1 MRLLYSVIIFFTFS
15 FASDEIHDNQ
25 NILKR
30 TISSIKTFQYNKSHL
45 IHNVS
50 DEYLSS
56 LSRIQKEEL
65 YDSLKQN
72 IPLNMLLT
80 SIVPTTGHFR
90 IDKGSRGLKIVGYGC
105 LAFALPFT
113 PFVVGADVNDG
124 GYLLIAAAFL
134 SIPIS
139 YSYLIIDSGIQ
150 TAEYNNKIKKIIFK
164 TSESIAR

>member
-1 MRLLYSVIIFFTFS
+1 M
-15 FASDEIHDNQ
+15 
-25 NILKR
+25 
-30 TISSIKTFQYNKSHL
+30 
-45 IHNVS
+45 
-50 DEYLSS
+50 
-56 LSRIQKEEL
+56 
-65 YDSLKQN
+65 
-72 IPLNMLLT
+72 IPLSKISLINMLLT

-105 LAFALPFT
+105 LAFALPFA
-113 PFVVGADVNDG
+113 PFVVDADVNDG

-164 TSESIAR
+164 TSESITR